1 MIKPVSVIISAALLT
16 VAISAQADRKT
27 GGDDA
32 YYIDTRGPI
41 SNNVVVDWMDSKV
54 RGGDAYNGAVKTSSN
69 FKVYYVAPEP
79 KGGDNK

>member
-1 MIKPVSVIISAALLT
+1 MIKLVSAIISGVLLT
-16 VAISAQADRKT
+16 VAMSAQADRKT
-27 GGDDA
+27 GGQDA

-54 RGGDAYNGAVKTSSN
+54 RGGNAYNGNVQTSSN

-79 KGGDNK
+79 KGGDNR

>member
-1 MIKPVSVIISAALLT
+1 MIKPVSAIISGVLLT
-16 VAISAQADRKT
+16 AAVSVQADGKA

-41 SNNVVVDWMDSKV
+41 SNSVVVDWMDSKV
-54 RGGDAYNGAVKTSSN
+54 RGGDAYNGNVQTGSN

-79 KGGDNK
+79 KGGDK